1 MDRGSAAEMDLDD
14 EVLFTLLECPWPLN
28 HSFPQAPQ
36 TTWERNTKRVW
47 DDVEVLTVRSV

>member
-14 EVLFTLLECPWPLN
+14 EVLLLLEPPWPLN

-47 DDVEVLTVRSV
+47 DDVEVLAVRSL